1 MRFIFVFVFVLMNTN
16 IFIMQITKLLLL
28 DTINL

>member
-1 MRFIFVFVFVLMNTN
+1 MRFIFIFVLMNTN

>member
-1 MRFIFVFVFVLMNTN
+1 MRFIFVFVLMNTN